1 MTKLLDKAI
10 AEVRELAE
18 REQDLAAE
26 SLRVFTEFAKQGLYR
41 LSPEERAAIEE
52 SKEQVRRGE
61 FATDEEVGAAFAR
74 FRA

>member
-10 AEVRELAE
+10 AEVREPPE

-26 SLRVFTEFAKQGLYR
+26 SLRVFTELAKQGFYR
-41 LSPEERAAIEE
+41 LSPEERAAMEE

-61 FATDEEVGAAFAR
+61 LATDEEVEAAFAR